1 MKNLF
6 FKKNNLK
13 INDILKVLNL
23 KKKKNIKIN
32 DIKELETAGN
42 NDITFL

>member
-6 FKKNNLK
+6 FKKKNNLK

-23 KKKKNIKIN
+23 KKLKKNIKID
-32 DIKELETAGN
+32 DIKEL
-42 NDITFL
+42 D